1 LLVIGRI
8 SAGFTHDLNGALGV
22 IVNAAALLRR
32 DAPDDPNVE
41 AILEASAHAAE
52 SCRRLAALSQLG
64 DSRRVGFDPSPCIE
78 RLVRFLQGI
87 LGDRHRIACVFD
99 AGISAIIAN
108 PFDLEREIAGL
119 VMDARDALPTGDVIT
134 IRTRMDR
141 DDVMIEVHS
150 HGRVERL
157 RYTAG

>member
-1 LLVIGRI
+1 MIGRI
-8 SAGFTHDLNGALGV
+8 SAGLAHDLNGALAI

-32 DAPDDPNVE
+32 DAPDDPQVA
-41 AILEASAHAAE
+41 AILEAAAHAAE

-64 DSRRVGFDPSPCIE
+64 DSRRLAFDPAPHIE

-87 LGDRHRIACVFD
+87 LGARYRIACEVEPS
-99 AGISAIIAN
+99 ISLIIAN
-108 PFDLEREIAGL
+108 PFELEREITAL

-134 IRTRMDR
+134 IRTRR
-141 DDVMIEVHS
+141 EGDDVMIEVHS
-150 HGRVERL
+150 HGRIERL